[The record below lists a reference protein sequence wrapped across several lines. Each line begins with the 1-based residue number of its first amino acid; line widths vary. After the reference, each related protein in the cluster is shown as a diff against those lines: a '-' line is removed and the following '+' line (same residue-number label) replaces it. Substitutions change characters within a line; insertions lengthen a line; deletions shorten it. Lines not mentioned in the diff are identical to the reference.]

1 LAARPF
7 PVAVV
12 ATAAAPV
19 DFGATTQHAPGMA
32 LFWRVFLVNAALLIA
47 GALALAL
54 TPISVSSEIRLIQ
67 AAVLAAGVVIMLVA
81 NLLLLRPLFA
91 PLERLARRMEDLDVL
106 RAVRRVPATSAGE
119 IGALERSFNRMIER
133 LEAER
138 RQAGTRAL
146 RAREDERQR
155 IARGLHDEVGQTM
168 TGVLFL
174 LKQLA
179 QSSPAAQPA
188 ALEEAQQA
196 VRANLEEVRRIA
208 QELRP
213 EVLDHFGLS
222 SALSN
227 LARAFERR
235 TSIAVERQ
243 IDAQLAPLDPDAE
256 LVLYRV
262 AQESLTNV
270 ARHSEATRTLLAL
283 SRNGDSLILR
293 VADNGRG
300 FDSVHVE
307 GGGLRGIRENALI
320 VGGALAIMPS
330 PMGGVEVR
338 LEVPAVKVS

>member
-1 LAARPF
+1 MRIS
-7 PVAVV
+7 
-12 ATAAAPV
+12 
-19 DFGATTQHAPGMA
+19 

-47 GALALAL
+47 GVLVLAL
-54 TPISVSSEIRLIQ
+54 TPISISAEIRLIQ
-67 AAVLAAGVVIMLVA
+67 AIVLAAGVVIVLVA

-91 PLERLARRMEDLDVL
+91 PLERLAHRMEELDVL
-106 RAVRRVPATSAGE
+106 RSVRPVPASSPGE
-119 IGALERSFNRMIER
+119 IGALERAFNRMIER

-138 RQAGTRAL
+138 RQAGARAL
-146 RAREDERQR
+146 QAREEERQR

-179 QSSPAAQPA
+179 QRAPSAQRP

-213 EVLDHFGLS
+213 EALDHLGLP

-227 LARAFERR
+227 LARAFARR
-235 TSIAVERQ
+235 TSIAVDRQ
-243 IDAQLAPLDPDAE
+243 IASQLEHLDPAVE

-270 ARHSEATRTLLAL
+270 ARHSNATRVVLAL
-283 SRNGDSLILR
+283 SRNGDSVVLQI
-293 VADNGRG
+293 ADNGHG
-300 FDSVHVE
+300 FERPHLE

-320 VGGALAIMPS
+320 VGGALAIKPS
-330 PMGGVEVR
+330 PAGGVEVR
-338 LEVPAVKVS
+338 LEVPTTSGG

>member
-1 LAARPF
+1 
-7 PVAVV
+7 
-12 ATAAAPV
+12 
-19 DFGATTQHAPGMA
+19 MA

-47 GALALAL
+47 GVLVLAL
-54 TPISVSSEIRLIQ
+54 TPITVSAQIQLIQ
-67 AAVLAAGVVIMLVA
+67 AIVLASGVVIVLVA

-106 RAVRRVPATSAGE
+106 RAVRPVPATSAGE
-119 IGALERSFNRMIER
+119 IGALERTFNRMIER

-138 RQAGTRAL
+138 RQAGTRTL
-146 RAREDERQR
+146 RAREEERQR

-179 QSSPAAQPA
+179 KTSSGTQRA

-196 VRANLEEVRRIA
+196 VRTNLEEVRRIA

-213 EVLDHFGLS
+213 EALDHLGLS

-227 LARAFERR
+227 LARAFARR
-235 TSIAVERQ
+235 TSIAVERR
-243 IDAQLAPLDPDAE
+243 IDPRLMQLDPNVE

-270 ARHSEATRTLLAL
+270 ARHSEATQVQLAL
-283 SRNGDSLILR
+283 SRNGNTVVLR
-293 VADNGRG
+293 IADNGQG
-300 FDSVHVE
+300 FDSHHVE

-320 VGGALAIMPS
+320 VGGALAIKPS
-330 PMGGVEVR
+330 PTGGVEVR
-338 LEVPAVKVS
+338 LEVPTAEAE